1 MKHLKYF
8 RINEGHTH
16 ENDVDII
23 IDSMRD
29 FLDDDREILFKSC
42 IDNMKYQDYID
53 KNSNY
58 VNFKPII
65 NTGNL
70 IRSQFVI
77 VFQDI
82 RDYQDFVN
90 ITSQMQSTI
99 SRLSDEDWSMSDMN
113 LKTLSIDHN
122 IKYASLSYYFSR
134 PDQKTLNDFEY
145 PGRDEIQKIFSKYG
159 LLITHFDYDK
169 ESNSSGSLIVY
180 FGSQAYAGELPKG
193 IEDCFKQITILHGF
207 DSYEYEAH
215 KPTLVIFNY
224 LLN

>member
-42 IDNMKYQDYID
+42 INNMRYQDYID
-53 KNSNY
+53 RNSNY
-58 VNFKPII
+58 TNFKPII

-70 IRSQFVI
+70 IRGQFTI

-82 RDYQDFVN
+82 KDYQDFVH

-99 SRLSDEDWSMSDMN
+99 SKLSDEDWSMSDMN
-113 LKTLSIDHN
+113 LKTLSIDNN
-122 IKYASLSYYFSR
+122 IKYSSLSYYFSR

-145 PGRDEIQKIFSKYG
+145 PGRDEIQKTFSKYG

-180 FGSQAYAGELPKG
+180 FGSQAYAGELPTS
-193 IEDCFKQITILHGF
+193 IETCFEQVTMLHGF
-207 DSYEYEAH
+207 DSYEYETIR
-215 KPTLVIFNY
+215 PSLVVFNY
-224 LLN
+224 LLA